1 MRKKK
6 KQKSL
11 RVVLTLICL
20 MILIYFIFPVP
31 NCSLNDFDKRAVWVS
46 YQDLSKLS
54 FENQKLFE
62 KDFKEI
68 VSNAQ
73 KQRCNTVIVHIR
85 AFSDALYLSQLFPI
99 SSVITHQTQLSF
111 DPLESMIDLTHQEGL
126 AFEAWINPYRISINE
141 KTYQQFIEHS
151 MKRKWLNDERYTIHY
166 GTYQYILNPAH
177 QEVRDYITKGVQEI
191 VKNYDV
197 DGIHFDDYFY
207 VEGAYRKTTQEERLN
222 HVNALIS
229 QVYSAIKN
237 IKEDVS
243 FGISPQGNYEN
254 CLIQGA
260 DVNTWL
266 KKEGYVDYVMPQI
279 YWSDSYGLDG
289 NTKMFTKR
297 AKTFSRLK
305 KHKNIKLYAGLA
317 IYRTGQKDDRDLGW
331 SQRSDN
337 LSNQIQTLYK
347 YGYDGYSLFDY
358 SSMMREEGQ
367 KEMSEVFR
375 YHPD

>member
-11 RVVLTLICL
+11 KVVLILICL
-20 MILIYFIFPVP
+20 MILIYFIFPIP
-31 NCSLNDFDKRAVWVS
+31 NCSLSDFDKRAVWVS
-46 YQDLSKLS
+46 YQDLAKLS
-54 FENQKLFE
+54 FENQRSFE
-62 KDFKEI
+62 KEFKEI
-68 VSNAQ
+68 VSHAQ
-73 KQRCNTVIVHIR
+73 KQKCNTLIVHVR
-85 AFSDALYLSQLFPI
+85 AFSDALYPSQLFPI
-99 SSVITHQTQLSF
+99 SSVITKQSRLTF
-111 DPLESMIDLTHQEGL
+111 DPLASMIDLTHQEGL

-141 KTYQQFIEHS
+141 KTYQQFIAHF
-151 MKRKWLNDERYTIHY
+151 MKRRWLNDESYTIHY

-207 VEGAYRKTTQEERLN
+207 VEGTHGKTTQKERLD

-229 QVYSAIKN
+229 QVYSAIKSVKDN
-237 IKEDVS
+237 VT

-254 CLIQGA
+254 CLLEGA
-260 DVNTWL
+260 DVDTWL
-266 KKEGYVDYVMPQI
+266 KEEGYVDYVMPQI
-279 YWSDSYGLDG
+279 YWSDSYGVDG

-305 KHKNIKLYAGLA
+305 KHKNVKLYAGLA
-317 IYRTGQKDDRDLGW
+317 IYKAGQEDGNDIGW

-337 LSNQIQTLYK
+337 LSRQIQTLYQ
-347 YGYDGYSLFDY
+347 YDYDGYSLFDY
-358 SSMMREEGQ
+358 SSMMKEEGQ

-375 YHPD
+375 HHSD

>member
-6 KQKSL
+6 KQKSVK
-11 RVVLTLICL
+11 VVLILICL
-20 MILIYFIFPVP
+20 MILIYFIFPIP
-31 NCSLNDFDKRAVWVS
+31 NCSLNDFDKRAVWVI
-46 YQDLSKLS
+46 YQDLAKLS
-54 FENQKLFE
+54 FENQRSFE
-62 KDFKEI
+62 KEFKEI
-68 VSNAQ
+68 VSHAQ
-73 KQRCNTVIVHIR
+73 KQKCNTLIVHVR
-85 AFSDALYLSQLFPI
+85 AFSDALYPSQLFPI
-99 SSVITHQTQLSF
+99 SSVITKQPRLTF
-111 DPLESMIDLTHQEGL
+111 DPLASMIDLTHQEGL

-141 KTYQQFIEHS
+141 KTYQQFIAHS
-151 MKRKWLNDERYTIHY
+151 MKRNWLNDESYTIYY

-207 VEGAYRKTTQEERLN
+207 VEGTHGKTTRKERLD

-229 QVYSAIKN
+229 QVYSAIKSV
-237 IKEDVS
+237 EDNVT

-254 CLIQGA
+254 CLLEGA
-260 DVNTWL
+260 DVDTWL
-266 KKEGYVDYVMPQI
+266 KEEGYVDYVMPQI
-279 YWSDSYGLDG
+279 YWSDSYGVDG

-297 AKTFSRLK
+297 AKIFSRLK
-305 KHKNIKLYAGLA
+305 KHKNVKLYAGLA
-317 IYRTGQKDDRDLGW
+317 IYRAGQEDKHDIGW

-337 LSNQIQTLYK
+337 LSHQIQVLYQ

-358 SSMMREEGQ
+358 SSMMKEEGQ

-375 YHPD
+375 HHSD

>member
-1 MRKKK
+1 M
-6 KQKSL
+6 
-11 RVVLTLICL
+11 
-20 MILIYFIFPVP
+20 
-31 NCSLNDFDKRAVWVS
+31 
-46 YQDLSKLS
+46 
-54 FENQKLFE
+54 
-62 KDFKEI
+62 
-68 VSNAQ
+68 
-73 KQRCNTVIVHIR
+73 
-85 AFSDALYLSQLFPI
+85 
-99 SSVITHQTQLSF
+99 
-111 DPLESMIDLTHQEGL
+111 
-126 AFEAWINPYRISINE
+126 
-141 KTYQQFIEHS
+141 
-151 MKRKWLNDERYTIHY
+151 
-166 GTYQYILNPAH
+166 
-177 QEVRDYITKGVQEI
+177 
-191 VKNYDV
+191 
-197 DGIHFDDYFY
+197 
-207 VEGAYRKTTQEERLN
+207 N

-254 CLIQGA
+254 CLIQGT
-260 DVNTWL
+260 DVDTWL

-358 SSMMREEGQ
+358 GSMMKEEGQ

-375 YHPD
+375 HHPD

>member
-11 RVVLTLICL
+11 KVVLILICL
-20 MILIYFIFPVP
+20 MILIYFIFPIP
-31 NCSLNDFDKRAVWVS
+31 NCSLSDFDKRAVWVS
-46 YQDLSKLS
+46 YQDLAKLS
-54 FENQKLFE
+54 FENQRSFE
-62 KDFKEI
+62 KEFKEI
-68 VSNAQ
+68 VSHAQ
-73 KQRCNTVIVHIR
+73 KQKCNTLIVHVR
-85 AFSDALYLSQLFPI
+85 AFSDALYPSQLFPI
-99 SSVITHQTQLSF
+99 SSVITKQSRLTF
-111 DPLESMIDLTHQEGL
+111 DPLASMIDLTHQEGL

-141 KTYQQFIEHS
+141 KTYQQFIAHF
-151 MKRKWLNDERYTIHY
+151 MKRRWLNDESYTIHY

-207 VEGAYRKTTQEERLN
+207 VEGTHGKTTQKERLD

-229 QVYSAIKN
+229 QVYSAIKSVKDN
-237 IKEDVS
+237 VT

-254 CLIQGA
+254 CLLEGA
-260 DVNTWL
+260 DVDTWL
-266 KKEGYVDYVMPQI
+266 KEEGYVDYVMPQI
-279 YWSDSYGLDG
+279 YWSDSYGADG

-305 KHKNIKLYAGLA
+305 KHKNVKLYAGLA
-317 IYRTGQKDDRDLGW
+317 IYKAGQEDGNDIGW

-337 LSNQIQTLYK
+337 LSRQIQTLYQ
-347 YGYDGYSLFDY
+347 YDYDGYSLFDY
-358 SSMMREEGQ
+358 SSMMKEEGQ

-375 YHPD
+375 HHSD

>member
-11 RVVLTLICL
+11 KVVLILICL
-20 MILIYFIFPVP
+20 MILIYFIFPIP
-31 NCSLNDFDKRAVWVS
+31 NCSLSDFDKRAVWVS
-46 YQDLSKLS
+46 YQDLAKLS
-54 FENQKLFE
+54 FENQRSFE
-62 KDFKEI
+62 KEFKEI
-68 VSNAQ
+68 VSHAQ
-73 KQRCNTVIVHIR
+73 KQKCNTLIVHVR
-85 AFSDALYLSQLFPI
+85 AFSDALYPSQLFPI
-99 SSVITHQTQLSF
+99 SSVITKQSRLTF
-111 DPLESMIDLTHQEGL
+111 DPLASMIDLTHQEGL

-141 KTYQQFIEHS
+141 KTYQQFIAHS
-151 MKRKWLNDERYTIHY
+151 MKRRWLNDESYTIHY

-207 VEGAYRKTTQEERLN
+207 VEGTHGKTTQKERLD

-229 QVYSAIKN
+229 QVYSVIKSVKDN
-237 IKEDVS
+237 VT

-254 CLIQGA
+254 CLLEGA
-260 DVNTWL
+260 DVDTWL
-266 KKEGYVDYVMPQI
+266 KEEGYVDYVMPQI
-279 YWSDSYGLDG
+279 YWSDSYGVDG
-289 NTKMFTKR
+289 NTEMFTKR

-305 KHKNIKLYAGLA
+305 KHKNVKLYAGLA
-317 IYRTGQKDDRDLGW
+317 IYKAGQEDGNDIGW

-337 LSNQIQTLYK
+337 LSRQIQTLYQ
-347 YGYDGYSLFDY
+347 YDYDGYSLFDY
-358 SSMMREEGQ
+358 SSMMKEEGQ

-375 YHPD
+375 HHSD